1 MPRLEDLKKN
11 LLDMSPDELRE
22 RIRQI
27 RSDRILR
34 KVQPKTKVAKAKKES
49 KIKLA
54 IGALSAED
62 LAKLLN
68 DLEEEE

>member
-1 MPRLEDLKKN
+1 MPRLEDLKRN
-11 LLDMSPDELRE
+11 LLDMTPDELRE

-49 KIKLA
+49 KIKVA
-54 IGALSAED
+54 IAALSPEE
-62 LAKLLN
+62 LAKLLS
-68 DLEEEE
+68 DMEEE